1 MVLSTI
7 TRYLSGLAEPDA
19 TCVIGAAR
27 SGPTAAT
34 AMIAAT
40 TRSTGMTSTVPSGT
54 PGNSFSSP
62 RAKEMMTGSAMR
74 KPRIQPGRGS
84 ARADSMID
92 GRTIDTG
99 TSPLLS
105 ASACSPRAFV

>member
-1 MVLSTI
+1 M
-7 TRYLSGLAEPDA
+7 
-19 TCVIGAAR
+19 
-27 SGPTAAT
+27 
-34 AMIAAT
+34 MAAT
-40 TRSTGMTSTVPSGT
+40 TRSTGITSTVPSGT

-84 ARADSMID
+84 ASADSMID

-99 TSPLLS
+99 TAPLVS
-105 ASACSPRAFV
+105 VSACSPSAFV